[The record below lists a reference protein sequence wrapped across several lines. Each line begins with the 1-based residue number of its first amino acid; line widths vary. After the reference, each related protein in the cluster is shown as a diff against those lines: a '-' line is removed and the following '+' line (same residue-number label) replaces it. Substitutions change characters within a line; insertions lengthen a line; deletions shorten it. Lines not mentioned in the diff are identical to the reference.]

1 MFRRI
6 AVRCAPTAALV
17 GNKSLLE
24 HDPEMHALLNKELKR
39 QVEGL
44 ELIAS
49 ENFTSRAVLECL
61 GSIATNKYAEGLPGA
76 RYYGGTEV
84 VDAIENLCRDRA
96 LKAFDLDPAVWGVN
110 VQPYSGS
117 PANFA
122 VYSALLQPH
131 DRLMGLDL
139 PAGGHLTH
147 GFYTAQRRVSAS
159 SIFFE
164 SLPYGLTPEG
174 YVDYD
179 KLDATAM
186 LFKPKMVIAGG
197 SAYPRDWEYDKYRAT
212 CDKVGAY
219 FMVDMSHYSGL
230 VATKEHNNPFEYAD
244 IVTTTTHKSLRG
256 PRAGMI
262 FFRKEVVRG
271 KEKVNVEDRIN
282 QAVFPM
288 LQGGPHE
295 HQIAA
300 IATQLKEVMTPEFKQ
315 YIKQVKANSRA
326 LAEGLMK
333 RGNDLVS
340 NGTDNHLMLWNLRNR
355 KITGSKMEK
364 VLDLVH
370 ITANKNSIVGDK
382 SAITPGGLRLGTPAL
397 TTRGFTE
404 TEFETVAD
412 FLNRACT
419 IACEVQDKNKEAK
432 LAEYVKICGANDE
445 LIKLG
450 KEVKEF
456 ATAYPFPGLEN
467 PFPLKQ

>member
-1 MFRRI
+1 MLRR
-6 AVRCAPTAALV
+6 AFSRLAPTTLPGNV
-17 GNKSLLE
+17 GLKE
-24 HDPEMHALLNKELKR
+24 HDPEMYGLLNRELKR

-61 GSIATNKYAEGLPGA
+61 GSVATNKYAEGLPGG

-84 VDAIENLCRDRA
+84 VDEIENLCRARA

-122 VYSALLQPH
+122 VYAGLLQPH

-159 SIFFE
+159 SVFFE
-164 SLPYGLTPEG
+164 SLPYSLTPEG
-174 YVDYD
+174 IVDYE
-179 KLDATAM
+179 KLESSAL
-186 LFKPKMVIAGG
+186 LFKPKLIIAGG
-197 SAYPRDWEYDKYRAT
+197 SAYPRDWEYTKYRTT

-219 FMVDMSHYSGL
+219 MMVDMSHYSGL
-230 VATKEHNNPFEYAD
+230 VATKEHNNPFEFAD

-271 KEKVNVEDRIN
+271 KEKINVEERIN
-282 QAVFPM
+282 NAVFPM

-300 IATQLKEVMTPEFKQ
+300 IATQLKEVMSPEFKQ
-315 YIKQVKANSRA
+315 YIQQVKANSKA
-326 LAEGLMK
+326 LAAGLIK

-340 NGTDNHLMLWNLRNR
+340 NGTDNHLMLWNLRGRN
-355 KITGSKMEK
+355 ITGSKMEK

-382 SAITPGGLRLGTPAL
+382 SAITPGGLRLGSPAL
-397 TTRGFTE
+397 TTRGFKE
-404 TEFETVAD
+404 SEFETVAD

-419 IACEVQDKNKEAK
+419 IACDVQNKNKEAK
-432 LAEYVKICGANDE
+432 LAEFVKICASNDE
-445 LIKLG
+445 IKKLAG
-450 KEVKEF
+450 EVHSFAKE
-456 ATAYPFPGLEN
+456 YPFPGFEN
-467 PFPLKQ
+467 PFPLKK